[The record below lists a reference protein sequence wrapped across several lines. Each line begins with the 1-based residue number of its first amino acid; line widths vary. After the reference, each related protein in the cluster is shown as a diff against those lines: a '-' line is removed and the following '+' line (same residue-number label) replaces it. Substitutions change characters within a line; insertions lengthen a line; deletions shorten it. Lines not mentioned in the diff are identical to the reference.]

1 MAAAGRELAP
11 TLGHRL
17 TLEGRNM
24 LALTGVTDTVSFD
37 EAAAVLETSRGM
49 LVVRGSELHVEQ
61 LNLEAG
67 EVRISGQIDSL
78 TYEESIQTQGSFLQR
93 LFR

>member
-1 MAAAGRELAP
+1 
-11 TLGHRL
+11 
-17 TLEGRNM
+17 M

-37 EAAAVLETSRGM
+37 EAAAVLETSRGT

>member
-1 MAAAGRELAP
+1 MAAAGQELAP

-37 EAAAVLETSRGM
+37 EAAAVLETSRGT

-61 LNLEAG
+61 LNLGSG
-67 EVRISGQIDSL
+67 EVRISGELDSL
-78 TYEESIQTQGSFLQR
+78 IYEESVHTQGSFLSR